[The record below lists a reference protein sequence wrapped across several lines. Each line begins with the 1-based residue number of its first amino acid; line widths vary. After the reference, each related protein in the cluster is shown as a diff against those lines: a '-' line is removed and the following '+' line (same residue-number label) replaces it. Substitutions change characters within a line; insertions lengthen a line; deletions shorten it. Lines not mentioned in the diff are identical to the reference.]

1 MKKSVRK
8 IGLMLMTILVAAFLA
23 ACSAGSTVDTT
34 LTINNDLSGSRVME
48 LVIDQS
54 VFDENF
60 TGTIEELNETITET
74 CPADLAWVYDDST
87 GIKTYT
93 LNETAKNN
101 ESIYLTLKFKISD
114 NASAC

>member
-60 TGTIEELNETITET
+60 PSANVKL
-74 CPADLAWVYDDST
+74 
-87 GIKTYT
+87 
-93 LNETAKNN
+93 KNS
-101 ESIYLTLKFKISD
+101 EKPFFF
-114 NASAC
+114 A